1 MLLEEILKSYLT
13 ALKMSRIRGFSSPH
27 FLALGMNTDE
37 YGDEYGDLRS
47 PNAGKYGPE
56 NSEYGHFLCS
66 VL

>member
-1 MLLEEILKSYLT
+1 MLLEEIFKVVSYCV
-13 ALKMSRIRGFSSPH
+13 KNVRIRGFSSPH

-66 VL
+66 V